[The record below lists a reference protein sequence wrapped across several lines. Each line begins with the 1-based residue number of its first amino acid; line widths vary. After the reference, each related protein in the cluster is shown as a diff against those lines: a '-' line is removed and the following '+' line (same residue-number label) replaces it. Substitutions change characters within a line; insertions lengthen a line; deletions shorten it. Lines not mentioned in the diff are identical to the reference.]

1 MATTKK
7 TSDKATSGLGAES
20 KEKKTASKKTTT
32 KKVVAKKEEK
42 PVVKKETKKT
52 TTKKVED
59 KKTTK
64 TIAKKAVSS
73 TKKESSAKKEKS
85 IDKPISET
93 KEKLDVVKTK
103 NHKTG
108 SLSNAP
114 LKHENKHYSPN
125 RHKKRIKF
133 CKLCAKGIE
142 HVDYKDVDL
151 LSKHLS
157 YNLKILSKKSTN
169 TCTSH
174 QRRISNAIKRA
185 RLVALIPY
193 IKD

>member
-7 TSDKATSGLGAES
+7 STS
-20 KEKKTASKKTTT
+20 TTT
-32 KKVVAKKEEK
+32 KKTSAKATSSLGVEKKAAPKKAAATTAKKETATK
-42 PVVKKETKKT
+42 KATTTVKKETATKKVATPKKEVAPKT
-52 TTKKVED
+52 TTV
-59 KKTTK
+59 
-64 TIAKKAVSS
+64 
-73 TKKESSAKKEKS
+73 KKE
-85 IDKPISET
+85 P
-93 KEKLDVVKTK
+93 VVKTTER
-103 NHKTG
+103 KTA
-108 SLSNAP
+108 STTNAP
-114 LKHENKHYSPN
+114 MKTESRPYSPN
-125 RHKKRIKF
+125 KFYRKRIKF

-157 YNLKILSKKSTN
+157 YNLKIMSRKSTN

>member
-7 TSDKATSGLGAES
+7 STSTTSVKATSSLGVV
-20 KEKKTASKKTTT
+20 EKKKAASKKAATTTT
-32 KKVVAKKEEK
+32 KKETATKK
-42 PVVKKETKKT
+42 PAVKKETAVKKT
-52 TTKKVED
+52 TVKKEVAPKKEVAT
-59 KKTTK
+59 KTT
-64 TIAKKAVSS
+64 TV
-73 TKKESSAKKEKS
+73 KKETVKTNERKTASTTNAPMK
-85 IDKPISET
+85 SET
-93 KEKLDVVKTK
+93 R
-103 NHKTG
+103 
-108 SLSNAP
+108 S
-114 LKHENKHYSPN
+114 YSPN
-125 RHKKRIKF
+125 KYYRKRIKF

-157 YNLKILSKKSTN
+157 YNLKIMSRKSTN